1 MNQGVMHQM
10 MRYGIVGGVVYLS
23 DFAAFAAILWFMPNA
38 YLVANVI
45 GKATGALVGFIL
57 HRHFTF
63 SWDHKDE
70 AGRQALSYLLLFA
83 TNLAISSLM
92 LWLLV
97 DTAGVNAFVAK
108 IFVDILVIASSFLAA
123 RLWVYRP
130 A

>member
-23 DFAAFAAILWFMPNA
+23 DFAVFAAILWFMPDA
-38 YLVANVI
+38 YLLANVI
-45 GKATGALVGFIL
+45 GKVTGALVGFVL

-63 SWDHKDE
+63 SWEQKDK
-70 AGRQALSYLLLFA
+70 ASRQAISYLLLLA
-83 TNLAISSLM
+83 ANLAISSLLM
-92 LWLLV
+92 WLLV
-97 DTAGVNAFVAK
+97 DSVGANAFIAK
-108 IFVDILVIASSFLAA
+108 IFVDVVVIAVSFVAG

>member
-23 DFAAFAAILWFMPNA
+23 DFAVFAAILWFVPDA

-45 GKATGALVGFIL
+45 GKVTGALVGFVL
-57 HRHFTF
+57 HRNFTF
-63 SWDHKDE
+63 SWEQKDKTS
-70 AGRQALSYLLLFA
+70 RQAASYFLLLA
-83 TNLAISSLM
+83 TNLIISSLLM
-92 LWLLV
+92 WLLV
-97 DTAGVNAFVAK
+97 DTMGANAFVAK
-108 IFVDILVIASSFLAA
+108 LFVDIVVIATSFVAG

>member
-1 MNQGVMHQM
+1 MNQGVMHQL

-23 DFAAFAAILWFMPNA
+23 DFAIFAAVLWFMPDA

-45 GKATGALVGFIL
+45 GKMTGALVGFVL

-63 SWDHKDE
+63 SWEQKDK
-70 AGRQALSYLLLFA
+70 AGRQAASYMLLLTA
-83 TNLAISSLM
+83 NLAISSLM
-92 LWLLV
+92 MWLLV
-97 DTAGVNAFVAK
+97 DSAGGNVFVAK
-108 IFVDILVIASSFLAA
+108 LVVDIVVIVSSFVAG